1 MWGWE
6 GGFRVWG
13 WEGGFGVWG
22 WEGGGQA
29 PPEGQVWKR
38 KGGGTS
44 PGGGGPFGRRRH
56 LQEAATQVRVGTAPR
71 SMGAGGGRTVPGGR
85 KSSGGRQWPRNPAP
99 EGPARCPTT
108 QCLGLRLGQSP
119 AGALVE
125 LGMGEAPS
133 RLSVVTPR
141 WRHPR
146 CRQSMAPG
154 SQPATCQPSDPQ
166 AFSPA
171 APAARE
177 GAQGVA
183 EGTQAQETT
192 PQRGLALPLSATPQL
207 CDPGPL

>member
-1 MWGWE
+1 MWS
-6 GGFRVWG
+6 

-29 PPEGQVWKR
+29 TPEGQAWKR
-38 KGGGTS
+38 KGGGAS
-44 PGGGGPFGRRRH
+44 PGGGGPCRRRRH
-56 LQEAATQVRVGTAPR
+56 LQEPATKVRVGTAPR
-71 SMGAGGGRTVPGGR
+71 SMGAGGGRTVPGAR
-85 KSSGGRQWPRNPAP
+85 KSSGSHQWPRSPAP
-99 EGPARCPTT
+99 EGPARCPPA
-108 QCLGLRLGQSP
+108 QCSGLGPGQNP
-119 AGALVE
+119 AGAPAG

-133 RLSVVTPR
+133 RLSVATPR

-146 CRQSMAPG
+146 CRQGMAPG
-154 SQPATCQPSDPQ
+154 RQQATCQPSGPQ

-183 EGTQAQETT
+183 EGTQAQETV
-192 PQRGLALPLSATPQL
+192 PQRGLALTHLATPQV